1 MPLSIKDPETERL
14 ARELAKETGET
25 ITQAISR
32 AVQRELLRVRGRRA
46 DQGLAE
52 RIMEIGRHCASLP
65 VLDDRTPDEILDY
78 DEIGVPR

>member
-14 ARELAKETGET
+14 ARELANETGET
-25 ITQAISR
+25 ITRAVSR
-32 AVQRELLRVRGRRA
+32 AVQRELLRVRGRKSEH
-46 DQGLAE
+46 DLVE

-65 VLDDRTPDEILDY
+65 DLDTRTPDDIIGY

>member
-1 MPLSIKDPETERL
+1 MPLSIKSRKTDEL

-25 ITQAISR
+25 ITDATVKTLEER
-32 AVQRELLRVRGRRA
+32 LLRVRARRA
-46 DQGLAE
+46 EPDLVE

-65 VLDDRTPDEILDY
+65 DLDTRSPDEIIGY